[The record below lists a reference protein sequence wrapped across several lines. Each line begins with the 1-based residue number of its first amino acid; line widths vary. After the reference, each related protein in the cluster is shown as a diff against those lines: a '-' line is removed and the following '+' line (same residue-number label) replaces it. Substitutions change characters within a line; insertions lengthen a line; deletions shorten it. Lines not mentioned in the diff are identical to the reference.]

1 MTTIS
6 NTQAAAVYNLPQA
19 QNASRQRAP
28 EEAGQLPPGLQQDVA
43 QIAESEGLSD
53 EDTASLEADLQ
64 DALSS
69 LFDSG
74 DSRPDPETVK
84 ETVSS
89 VFAEYGLDAS
99 QLANSRGP
107 GGGRPPGGPPPGGPP
122 PGGAPPTGGES
133 DSTTE
138 TDTDE
143 TLVETLQ
150 DLLEQL
156 SENGDSETVNK
167 ISDLLV
173 SGLLGVDEEA

>member
-1 MTTIS
+1 MTTIT
-6 NTQAAAVYNLPQA
+6 NTQASGVYNLSQA
-19 QNASRQRAP
+19 QSISRQRGP

-43 QIAESEGLSD
+43 QLAESEGLSD
-53 EDTASLEADLQ
+53 EETASLEADLQ

-84 ETVSS
+84 ETVST

-122 PGGAPPTGGES
+122 PGGAAPAGGES
-133 DSTTE
+133 ESTSE

-143 TLVETLQ
+143 SLIETLQ
-150 DLLEQL
+150 DLLDQL
-156 SENGDSETVNK
+156 SESDDSETVNK

-173 SGLLGVDEEA
+173 SGLIGLDEEA